1 MWLAKKNFLVQAQ
14 KPYEKGDYDNV
25 LIHDSHMKHGH
36 LFLFP
41 DDKPDGW
48 DDKDIEKARK
58 GIMGIFRDII
68 EAENDFRSD
77 WKSQNGFQVFGV
89 DIMFQEKTNKPFI
102 LEFNT
107 KAELG
112 LREILLFYPSFYQ
125 HGVGDLFGI
134 DFLHGSPD
142 LFERVM

>member
-1 MWLAKKNFLVQAQ
+1 
-14 KPYEKGDYDNV
+14 
-25 LIHDSHMKHGH
+25 MKHGH

-48 DDKDIEKARK
+48 DDADILKARK
-58 GIMGIFRDII
+58 AIMGIFRDII
-68 EAENDFRSD
+68 EVEHDFRSD

-134 DFLHGSPD
+134 DFLRGSPD